1 MYTLND
7 MEYFHNNKDL
17 PSNAIIKNRMAGNNN
32 KYQLLIN
39 VLNNEQADKDY
50 LAYYKITHKVVAVQ

>member
-39 VLNNEQADKDY
+39 VLNNE
-50 LAYYKITHKVVAVQ
+50 